1 MLSAEGRNFFRLSDK
16 SPKENEQIR
25 QCGLR
30 AAVVQWGGT
39 KSPADCTVFTKLFG
53 EFVIS
58 QWVGRQSRRP
68 LHQVYKCLHFCRRLL
83 KYETGGGCVWR
94 RNMSS
99 WCKRSGQTLP
109 QWYAD
114 GQRRLPCEQGACRAV
129 FRQPPDAAAG
139 AWPCWSRTD

>member
-25 QCGLR
+25 QCGLQ

-99 WCKRSGQTLP
+99 WCKRSG
-109 QWYAD
+109 
-114 GQRRLPCEQGACRAV
+114 RRFRSGTRTGSGDCRASRSLPRG
-129 FRQPPDAAAG
+129 FPSAARRCG
-139 AWPCWSRTD
+139 RRWPCWSRTD